1 MILYL
6 GKEEYPYKNKL
17 FFMVYTF
24 AGRLHH
30 CLGGA
35 CNEMAIGDSDCV
47 DGTQGCGSGIARE
60 LAEVRQKIASLAQL
74 TGGSAAGSAAPKKAG
89 AKRQM
94 SAAGRAAIAKAA
106 KKRWAK
112 HRADKRAAEAKQG

>member
-1 MILYL
+1 M
-6 GKEEYPYKNKL
+6 KWQS
-17 FFMVYTF
+17 
-24 AGRLHH
+24 
-30 CLGGA
+30 
-35 CNEMAIGDSDCV
+35 AIQTALTELKAV
-47 DGTQGCGSGIARE
+47 EAGIARE

-74 TGGSAAGSAAPKKAG
+74 TGGSAAASAAPKKAG

>member
-1 MILYL
+1 M
-6 GKEEYPYKNKL
+6 KWQ
-17 FFMVYTF
+17 
-24 AGRLHH
+24 A
-30 CLGGA
+30 
-35 CNEMAIGDSDCV
+35 AIQSALTELKTV
-47 DGTQGCGSGIARE
+47 EAGIARE

-74 TGGSAAGSAAPKKAG
+74 TGGSAAGSSTGSAPPKKAG